1 MGIARLLHYHH
12 NFSDH
17 ASEDGIIHGFLALLV
32 FNIVAVIVAS
42 LFIVLEVCCES
53 RLDLQLCNKNIYLS
67 VEHDTAC
74 SSW

>member
-1 MGIARLLHYHH
+1 MGIARLLQFHH

-53 RLDLQLCNKNIYLS
+53 RLDLQFCNKINHLF
-67 VEHDTAC
+67 VEHDVAC